1 MDSFSKC
8 YTFGIRKNKTTTEQ
22 LQPYITIPQKLLLL
36 VEKDKS
42 FSNLGKYFNFKI
54 NSDEIK
60 AKLKDKI
67 RKNDETIDKLPI
79 KCFHKKTLRNVTFSP
94 NRNGSCFFI
103 IKLKLGYLKIEI
115 KQQTTVN
122 GHVFWLVLT
131 SLT

>member
-22 LQPYITIPQKLLLL
+22 LQPYITIPQKLLLR

-60 AKLKDKI
+60 AKLKDKM
-67 RKNDETIDKLPI
+67 TKLLTNYQLNVFTE
-79 KCFHKKTLRNVTFSP
+79 KHYVTLRF
-94 NRNGSCFFI
+94 
-103 IKLKLGYLKIEI
+103 LQIEMA
-115 KQQTTVN
+115 VAFLSSN
-122 GHVFWLVLT
+122 
-131 SLT
+131 

>member
-1 MDSFSKC
+1 MYCFPLRNFMDSFSKC

-79 KCFHKKTLRNVTFSP
+79 KCFHKKNIT
-94 NRNGSCFFI
+94 
-103 IKLKLGYLKIEI
+103 
-115 KQQTTVN
+115 
-122 GHVFWLVLT
+122 
-131 SLT
+131 